1 MAGMP
6 YRAKRAAAKPAVP
19 AEPDRQ
25 PEQQPDPAPGN
36 GLPVAGLALP
46 VRPSL
51 RVGAVN
57 DPAELEAE
65 SVAELVVD
73 VLRRAPEDGA
83 HVPAEQLPADA
94 LPSGPIHRAPVAAA
108 PVGAEGGALDET
120 AASDVEG
127 LRGGGRPLPDGI
139 RRSMESAFGTDLA
152 GVRVHTGPT
161 ASRLSDQ
168 LGAHAFTTGNDI
180 VFADGLPDVSQPD
193 GQRLMA
199 HELTHVLQHRGA
211 ETLSALRRQ
220 AAAVARHTTPAEPV
234 RLQLDTLSFVSG
246 PQAEPAEEA
255 AAIRRVFEVAVSP
268 KAGPNDVIYIGSV
281 VISDRPKNPDTSEM
295 TQHGGKSF
303 HHESAW
309 TWVERQVTQF
319 EGMPLQEVVSYLVK
333 YGIDPTMPKL
343 PDPGGDMMKQMIA
356 LNGYFHNFL
365 VTKAQQAEGWLGP
378 KGTHSS
384 QGGKI
389 SGAIKSLQSSG
400 WSKQN
405 IFKALTVS
413 FEPGPEVTDKALWLA
428 AQSHADAFYAAN
440 QLMLEKEGPT
450 ATIDLDEHAEI
461 VEIIYDWDTQFW
473 KEEYDESH
481 DVEMAEQ
488 D

>member
-6 YRAKRAAAKPAVP
+6 YRAKKAAAKPAVP

-25 PEQQPDPAPGN
+25 PEQQPEPVT

-73 VLRRAPEDGA
+73 VLRRAPDGGE
-83 HVPAEQLPADA
+83 HVPAEQLPAESV
-94 LPSGPIHRAPVAAA
+94 PPGPVHRAPVSTA
-108 PVGAEGGALDET
+108 PVGAEGGALDES
-120 AASDVEG
+120 AASEIEG

-180 VFADGLPDVSQPD
+180 VFADGLPDVSRPD
-193 GQRLMA
+193 GQHLMA

-220 AAAVARHTTPAEPV
+220 AATVARHTAPAEPV
-234 RLQLDTLSFVSG
+234 RMQLDTVSFVSE
-246 PQAEPAEEA
+246 PQAEAEDA

-268 KAGPNDVIYIGSV
+268 KAGPHDVILIGSV
-281 VISDRPKNPDTSEM
+281 VISDRPKNPDTSGM
-295 TQHGGKSF
+295 TQHGGASF

-319 EGMPLQEVVSYLVK
+319 EGMPLQEAVAHLVK

-356 LNGYFHNFL
+356 LNGYFHNYL

-400 WSKQN
+400 WTKPN
-405 IFKALTVS
+405 IFHALSVS
-413 FEPGPEVTDKALWLA
+413 FEPGPEVTEKALWLA
-428 AQSHADAFYAAN
+428 AQAHADAFYSAN
-440 QLMLEKEGPT
+440 QLMLEQEGPT
-450 ATIDLDEHAEI
+450 ATIDLEEHADI
-461 VEIIYDWDTQFW
+461 VEIIYDWDTQYW
-473 KEEYDESH
+473 KAEYDESN
-481 DVEMAEQ
+481 DVEMV
-488 D
+488 DKD